1 VNPKS
6 WETLQARGVD
16 ERTALRLDFE
26 FTAPG
31 EAEVRSLMAF
41 LRSATDYEV
50 QGGARDQQDGSRRWL
65 VLGSTSATTWSLQR
79 LDEWVTEMTAHGRE
93 HGPAQFDGWGASV
106 PELGSVRGRQGFWER
121 FALGR
126 RGR

>member
-1 VNPKS
+1 M
-6 WETLQARGVD
+6 T
-16 ERTALRLDFE
+16 
-26 FTAPG
+26 
-31 EAEVRSLMAF
+31 F

-50 QGGARDQQDGSRRWL
+50 QGGARDQKDGSRRWL
-65 VLGSTSATTWSLQR
+65 VLGSTSPTTWSLER

-93 HGPAQFDGWGASV
+93 HGPAQFDGWGVSV
-106 PELGSVRGRQGFWER
+106 SAPPGSGRGRQGFWER